1 MNPEA
6 NGQMQREWG
15 WWIAIYLF
23 LGGIGGGA
31 YTIGAVNWLIG
42 EGAEASTTIGLWIG
56 FPALAIGSVCL
67 LADLGSPTRAILAGM
82 RPGTS
87 WMARGFWIISVF
99 MVLSFL
105 HFVLHLFTGSSD
117 TAGGQKLLN
126 LIAVAGIVFAVGTM
140 AYTGILLSASKGV
153 PFWRSGAVPVVF
165 VVSAL
170 VTGHFTIMI
179 GMALGFGGQDLSE
192 PLQIMAL
199 EAAILVGL
207 EVLAIAFFLQ
217 AAFGGPDSRESA
229 ERILR
234 KRSFVIGY
242 FLFGLAVPLVLMVM
256 AYRSEAGGGSYLAV
270 ISLGAALGLVGG
282 LILRQSVLVCGAL
295 PTLNM
300 GGFEFRRIA
309 RPKEPKPGIGM
320 MPPT

>member
-56 FPALAIGSVCL
+56 FPALAIGSLCL

-105 HFVLHLFTGSSD
+105 HFGLHLFTGSSD

-140 AYTGILLSASKGV
+140 AYTGILLSASKGI

-179 GMALGFGGQDLSE
+179 GMALGFGGQDLAE

-234 KRSFVIGY
+234 KRSFVVGY

-256 AYRSEAGGGSYLAV
+256 AYRSEAGGGSFLAV